1 MKTNSENGKPA
12 TCPCCGLREPSWLT
26 TEHGLCDTCMND
38 HLRAANAGDLVF
50 RQIYND
56 ALNAYPS
63 DDTPIDE
70 IDHFEEYE
78 YQDYY

>member
-1 MKTNSENGKPA
+1 
-12 TCPCCGLREPSWLT
+12 
-26 TEHGLCDTCMND
+26 MND